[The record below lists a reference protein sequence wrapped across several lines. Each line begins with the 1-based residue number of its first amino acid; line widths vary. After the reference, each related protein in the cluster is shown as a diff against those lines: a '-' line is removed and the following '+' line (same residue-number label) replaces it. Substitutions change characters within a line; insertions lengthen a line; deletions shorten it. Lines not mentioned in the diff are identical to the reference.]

1 MVVGDSQGLQFGYFT
16 KNGISI
22 DLIYENLNPEF
33 DSYGSSILRKS
44 SNMGVGISKYLA
56 GNNLKIQ
63 ASLFKTGYE
72 NLNNLNDDE
81 FMSGSF
87 LVQIAF

>member
-1 MVVGDSQGLQFGYFT
+1 
-16 KNGISI
+16 
-22 DLIYENLNPEF
+22 
-33 DSYGSSILRKS
+33 
-44 SNMGVGISKYLA
+44 MGVGVSKYLA

-63 ASLFKTGYE
+63 AALFKTAYE

-81 FMSGSF
+81 FMSGAF

>member
-1 MVVGDSQGLQFGYFT
+1 
-16 KNGISI
+16 
-22 DLIYENLNPEF
+22 
-33 DSYGSSILRKS
+33 
-44 SNMGVGISKYLA
+44 MGVGVSKYLA

-72 NLNNLNDDE
+72 NLNNLDDDQ
-81 FMSGSF
+81 FMTGSF

>member
-1 MVVGDSQGLQFGYFT
+1 MIFLKQ
-16 KNGISI
+16 
-22 DLIYENLNPEF
+22 NLNPEF
-33 DSYGSSILRKS
+33 DSYESSLLRKS
-44 SNMGVGISKYLA
+44 TNMGVGVSKYLA

-63 ASLFKTGYE
+63 ASLFKTSNE
-72 NLNNLNDDE
+72 NLNNLDDNE

>member
-1 MVVGDSQGLQFGYFT
+1 MR
-16 KNGISI
+16 
-22 DLIYENLNPEF
+22 NLNPEF

-63 ASLFKTGYE
+63 ASLINTGYE

-81 FMSGSF
+81 FISGSF

>member
-63 ASLFKTGYE
+63 ASAFKTSYKNSNG
-72 NLNNLNDDE
+72 LDDNQ
-81 FMSGSF
+81 FLSAAF
-87 LVQIAF
+87 LVQVAF